1 MPVNESGHQK
11 ASIEVNGR
19 RLRGDIGCNA
29 LIAAD
34 VDNPPVAN
42 RECLRV
48 RIAGMGGEY
57 DAIAVDAGSAGSAA
71 DAADA
76 VDTADAA
83 ERVVNDGDADAATMG
98 SAVAMSPAMAR
109 RRR

>member
-29 LIAAD
+29 LIASD

-48 RIAGMGGEY
+48 ELPAS
-57 DAIAVDAGSAGSAA
+57 AVNMMPLRWTRSAGSAA